1 MKTKLIIVLA
11 AVAIF
16 FSACKK
22 DNSSIADNTIVYDG
36 VTYQMDTHIDPFNSD
51 MAFLDASNE
60 ELEFLAYHVFNEAEF
75 LGNKTWNDLTK
86 EWPGFECY
94 GLLEMNTEDGILDGQ
109 HYNCVF
115 ESGTAKQT
123 YSNKTI
129 TFELDGTLKNGK
141 KLALK
146 LTVTSDW
153 FAY

>member
-11 AVAIF
+11 AVAMF
-16 FSACKK
+16 FTACKK

-36 VTYQMDTHIDPFNSD
+36 VTYQMDTRIDPFNPD
-51 MAFLDASNE
+51 MAFLDATNE
-60 ELEFLAYHVFNEAEF
+60 ELEFIAYHVPNEAEF
-75 LGNKTWNDLTK
+75 LVNKTWNDLTK
-86 EWPGFECY
+86 EWPLFECY
-94 GLLEMNTEDGILDGQ
+94 GLLEMNIEDGILDGQ
-109 HYNCVF
+109 TYDCVF

-123 YSNKTI
+123 YSNKTL